1 MTFARVLL
9 AWAAVTLLFAAWREI
24 ERRIRGA
31 PEPMGQ
37 ALRGAL
43 GPVAIE
49 AALLTLFAGLWFS
62 SLGSGGGVTLFL
74 VVGALMEIPA
84 RLRHRTEGVAPWK
97 PMVGGVIRIVI
108 AGLLLGLVMR

>member
-9 AWAAVTLLFAAWREI
+9 GWAAVTLLFLVWRDV
-24 ERRIRGA
+24 ERRVRGA
-31 PEPMGQ
+31 GEPMGA

-62 SLGSGGGVTLFL
+62 SLGSGGGVTLFV
-74 VVGALMEIPA
+74 VVGALMEVPS
-84 RLRHRTEGVAPWK
+84 RLRHRQEGIAPWK

-108 AGLLLGLVMR
+108 AGLLLGVVMG